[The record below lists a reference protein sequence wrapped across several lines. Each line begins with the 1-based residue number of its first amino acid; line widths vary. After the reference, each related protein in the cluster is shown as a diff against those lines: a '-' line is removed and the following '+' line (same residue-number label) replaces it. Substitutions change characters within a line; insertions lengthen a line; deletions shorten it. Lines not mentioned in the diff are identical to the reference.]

1 MVNMAGKSKG
11 YMFTSKK
18 SSRFGIM
25 STVCG
30 VISLAAFVA
39 ANVICFGNRGVAGE
53 RLGAAGFVAMLFG
66 AACLGLSI
74 KGISEKEAFQLF
86 PRIGLA
92 LGILSLF
99 AWGAIIY
106 FGVAGL

>member
-1 MVNMAGKSKG
+1 MAGKSKG

-18 SSRFGIM
+18 SSQFGIM

-30 VISLAAFVA
+30 VISLAAFA
-39 ANVICFGNRGVAGE
+39 AVNIICFGNKGIASE
-53 RLGAAGFVAMLFG
+53 RLGAAGFVAMLFA
-66 AACLGLSI
+66 AACFGLSV

-106 FGVAGL
+106 FGVMGL